1 MKISQMDALTLTYIF
16 IIVVIFLFW
25 MMPDGKVITMT
36 KSFVS
41 IGSIFPLRKL
51 FQAVITVYNSTN
63 KHFFMKNTTFES
75 LGLKGLTA

>member
-1 MKISQMDALTLTYIF
+1 MDALTLTYIF
-16 IIVVIFLFW
+16 IIVVIVLFW
-25 MMPDGKVITMT
+25 MMPDRKVNTIT

-63 KHFFMKNTTFES
+63 KK
-75 LGLKGLTA
+75 